1 MGASGAMTED
11 STMSETTA
19 GGGLLQRLSDEMAGA
34 VATAGRSIVR
44 INARRR
50 LPATGIVWASDGGG
64 TTIVSA
70 NHVIER
76 DEEITVVAPD
86 GQELPAKLVG
96 RDPGSDLAVL
106 KVEGTSLTPALRA
119 AAGDVKVGALVLA
132 LGRAGEL
139 AATLGIISAI
149 GGPWEG
155 GRGRRFAQLISSDA
169 PMFPGF
175 SGGPLV
181 DASGRVVGLLS
192 SHLGRGMT
200 LAIPNDEV
208 ERIAGVLGT
217 HGRVARGYLG
227 VGAQPVALPAALK
240 ASVGQDQGLLLVTV
254 EDGGPAA
261 NAGLTVGDIIVQ
273 LAGQPVQSLDDLR
286 GGLAP
291 EHVGKPVAV
300 RVLRGGQPTDLSVTP
315 GEAK

>member
-1 MGASGAMTED
+1 MSG
-11 STMSETTA
+11 TTT
-19 GGGLLQRLSDEMAGA
+19 GGGLLQRLSDEMADA
-34 VATAGRSIVR
+34 VQTAGASIVR

-64 TTIVSA
+64 ATIVSA

-76 DEEITVVAPD
+76 DEEITIVAPD
-86 GQELPAKLVG
+86 GRELPAKLVG

-106 KVEGTSLTPALRA
+106 KVEGAGLTPATRA
-119 AAGDVKVGALVLA
+119 PEGAAQVGAFVLA

-139 AATLGIISAI
+139 AATIGIVSAL

-155 GRGRRFAQLISSDA
+155 GRGRRFAKLISSDA

-181 DASGRVVGLLS
+181 DASGRVLGLLS
-192 SHLGRGMT
+192 SQLGRGMT
-200 LAIPNDEV
+200 LAIPSDEV
-208 ERIAGVLGT
+208 DRIAGVLGT
-217 HGRVARGYLG
+217 HGKVARGYLG
-227 VGAQPVALPAALK
+227 IGAQPVALTGALK
-240 ASVGQDQGLLLVTV
+240 ASTGQEQGLLLVTV
-254 EDGGPAA
+254 EEDGPAA
-261 NAGLTVGDIIVQ
+261 QGGLTIGDIIVH
-273 LAGQPVQSLDDLR
+273 LAGKPVQNLDDLR

-291 EHVGKPVAV
+291 EHVGQVVAV

>member
-1 MGASGAMTED
+1 M
-11 STMSETTA
+11 
-19 GGGLLQRLSDEMAGA
+19 
-34 VATAGRSIVR
+34 GRSC
-44 INARRR
+44 
-50 LPATGIVWASDGGG
+50 
-64 TTIVSA
+64 
-70 NHVIER
+70 
-76 DEEITVVAPD
+76 
-86 GQELPAKLVG
+86 PAKLVG

-106 KVEGTSLTPALRA
+106 KVEGTSLTPAQRA
-119 AAGDVKVGALVLA
+119 TGGDVKVGALVLA

-227 VGAQPVALPAALK
+227 IGAQPVALPAALK

-273 LAGQPVQSLDDLR
+273 TRGPVGPEPRRSARRPRPRARREAGR
-286 GGLAP
+286 GPRPARRSADRAERDAGRS
-291 EHVGKPVAV
+291 EVRTKCRVA
-300 RVLRGGQPTDLSVTP
+300 SA
-315 GEAK
+315 EC

>member
-1 MGASGAMTED
+1 MSGTVSASGI
-11 STMSETTA
+11 
-19 GGGLLQRLSDEMAGA
+19 LQQLSDEMAGA
-34 VATAGRSIVR
+34 VQTAGQSIVR

-50 LPATGIVWASDGGG
+50 LPATGIVWASDGNGA
-64 TTIVSA
+64 TIVSA

-86 GQELPAKLVG
+86 GRELPAKLVG

-106 KVEGTSLTPALRA
+106 KVEGAALTPAPRA
-119 AAGDVKVGALVLA
+119 PQEAVRVGAIVLA

-139 AATLGIISAI
+139 AATIGIVSAL

-155 GRGRRFAQLISSDA
+155 GRGRRFAKLISSDA

-200 LAIPNDEV
+200 LAIPNEEV
-208 ERIAGVLGT
+208 ERIAATLGT
-217 HGRVARGYLG
+217 HGKVARGYLG
-227 VGAQPVALPAALK
+227 VGAQPVALPGALK

-254 EDGGPAA
+254 EDDGPAA
-261 NAGLTVGDIIVQ
+261 RGGLTVGDIIVA
-273 LAGQPVQSLDDLR
+273 LAGQPTQSLDDLR
-286 GGLAP
+286 TGLATEP
-291 EHVGKPVAV
+291 VGQAIPV
-300 RVLRGGQPTDLSVTP
+300 RILRGGQPTDLSVTP

>member
-1 MGASGAMTED
+1 MSGTVSASGI
-11 STMSETTA
+11 
-19 GGGLLQRLSDEMAGA
+19 LQQLSDEMAGA
-34 VATAGRSIVR
+34 VQTAGQSIVR

-50 LPATGIVWASDGGG
+50 LPATGIVWASDGSGA
-64 TTIVSA
+64 TIVSA

-86 GQELPAKLVG
+86 GRELPAKLVG

-106 KVEGTSLTPALRA
+106 KVEGAALTPAPRA
-119 AAGDVKVGALVLA
+119 PQEAVRVGAIVLA

-139 AATLGIISAI
+139 AATIGIVSAL

-155 GRGRRFAQLISSDA
+155 GRGRRFAKLISSDA

-200 LAIPNDEV
+200 LAIPNEEV
-208 ERIAGVLGT
+208 ERIAATLGT
-217 HGRVARGYLG
+217 HGKVARGYLG
-227 VGAQPVALPAALK
+227 VGAQPVALPGALK

-254 EDGGPAA
+254 EDDGPAA
-261 NAGLTVGDIIVQ
+261 RGGLTVGDIIVA
-273 LAGQPVQSLDDLR
+273 LAGQPTQSLDDLR
-286 GGLAP
+286 TGLATEP
-291 EHVGKPVAV
+291 VGQAIPV
-300 RVLRGGQPTDLSVTP
+300 RILRGGQPTDLSVTP

>member
-1 MGASGAMTED
+1 MSG
-11 STMSETTA
+11 TTT
-19 GGGLLQRLSDEMAGA
+19 GGSLLQQLSDEMAGA
-34 VATAGRSIVR
+34 VQIAGQSIVR

-50 LPATGIVWASDGGG
+50 LPATGIVWASDGTGA
-64 TTIVSA
+64 TIVSA

-86 GQELPAKLVG
+86 GRELPAKLVG
-96 RDPGSDLAVL
+96 RDPSSDLAVL
-106 KVEGTSLTPALRA
+106 KVEGAALTPAPRA
-119 AAGDVKVGALVLA
+119 PQDAVKVGALVLA

-139 AATLGIISAI
+139 AATIGIVSAL

-155 GRGRRFAQLISSDA
+155 GRGRRFAKLISSDA

-175 SGGPLV
+175 SGGPLI

-200 LAIPNDEV
+200 LAIPNEEV
-208 ERIAGVLGT
+208 ARIVTTLGT
-217 HGRVARGYLG
+217 HGKVARGYLG
-227 VGAQPVALPAALK
+227 VGAQPVALPSALK

-254 EDGGPAA
+254 EDDGPAA
-261 NAGLTVGDIIVQ
+261 QSGLTVGDIIVA
-273 LAGQPVQSLDDLR
+273 LAGTPTQSLDDLR
-286 GGLAP
+286 AGLASQQ
-291 EHVGKPVAV
+291 VGQAMPV
-300 RVLRGGQPTDLSVTP
+300 RILRGGQPTDLSVTP

>member
-1 MGASGAMTED
+1 MSG
-11 STMSETTA
+11 TTT
-19 GGGLLQRLSDEMAGA
+19 GGSLLQQLSDEMAGA
-34 VATAGRSIVR
+34 VQIAGQSIVR

-50 LPATGIVWASDGGG
+50 LPATGIVWASDGTGA
-64 TTIVSA
+64 TIVSA

-86 GQELPAKLVG
+86 GRELPAKLVG
-96 RDPGSDLAVL
+96 RDPSSDLAVL
-106 KVEGTSLTPALRA
+106 KVEGAALTPAPRA
-119 AAGDVKVGALVLA
+119 PQDAVKVGALVLA

-139 AATLGIISAI
+139 AATIGIVSAL

-155 GRGRRFAQLISSDA
+155 GRGRRFAKLISSDA

-200 LAIPNDEV
+200 LAIPNEEV
-208 ERIAGVLGT
+208 ERIVTTLGT
-217 HGRVARGYLG
+217 HGKVARGYLG
-227 VGAQPVALPAALK
+227 VGAQPVALPSALK

-254 EDGGPAA
+254 EDDGPAA
-261 NAGLTVGDIIVQ
+261 QSGLTVGDIIVA
-273 LAGQPVQSLDDLR
+273 LAGTPTQSLDDLR
-286 GGLAP
+286 AGLASQQ
-291 EHVGKPVAV
+291 VGQAIPV
-300 RVLRGGQPTDLSVTP
+300 RILRGGQPTDLSVTP

>member
-1 MGASGAMTED
+1 MSG
-11 STMSETTA
+11 TTT
-19 GGGLLQRLSDEMAGA
+19 GGSLLQQLSDEMAGA
-34 VATAGRSIVR
+34 VQIAGQSIVR

-50 LPATGIVWASDGGG
+50 LPATGIVWASDGTGA
-64 TTIVSA
+64 TIVSA

-86 GQELPAKLVG
+86 GRELPAKLVG
-96 RDPGSDLAVL
+96 RDPSSDLAVL
-106 KVEGTSLTPALRA
+106 KVEGAALTPAPRA
-119 AAGDVKVGALVLA
+119 PQDAVKVGALVLA

-139 AATLGIISAI
+139 AATIGIVSAL

-155 GRGRRFAQLISSDA
+155 GRGRRFAKLISSDA

-200 LAIPNDEV
+200 LAIPNEEV
-208 ERIAGVLGT
+208 ERIVTTLGT
-217 HGRVARGYLG
+217 HGKVARGYLG
-227 VGAQPVALPAALK
+227 VGAQPVALPSALK

-254 EDGGPAA
+254 EDDGPAA
-261 NAGLTVGDIIVQ
+261 QSGLTVGDIIVA
-273 LAGQPVQSLDDLR
+273 LAGTPTQSLDDLR
-286 GGLAP
+286 AGLASQQ
-291 EHVGKPVAV
+291 VGQPIPV
-300 RVLRGGQPTDLSVTP
+300 RILRGGQPTDLSVTP

>member
-1 MGASGAMTED
+1 MSG
-11 STMSETTA
+11 TTV
-19 GGGLLQRLSDEMAGA
+19 GGSLLQRLSDEMAGA
-34 VATAGRSIVR
+34 VQTAGQSIVR

-50 LPATGIVWASDGGG
+50 LPATGIVWASDSG

-86 GQELPAKLVG
+86 GQELAAKLVG

-106 KVEGTSLTPALRA
+106 KIEGASLTTATRAPAEE
-119 AAGDVKVGALVLA
+119 VKVGALVLA

-139 AATLGIISAI
+139 AATLGIVSAI

-155 GRGRRFAQLISSDA
+155 GRGRRFAKLISSDA

-208 ERIAGVLGT
+208 DRIVGVLGT
-217 HGRVARGYLG
+217 HGKVARGYLG
-227 VGAQPVALPAALK
+227 IGAQPVALPAALK

-254 EDGGPAA
+254 EDDGPAA
-261 NAGLTVGDIIVQ
+261 KAGLTVGDIIVQ
-273 LAGQPVQSLDDLR
+273 LAGQSVQSLDDLR

-291 EHVGKPVAV
+291 EYVGKPVAV
-300 RVLRGGQPTDLSVTP
+300 RVLRGGQPTDVSVTP

>member
-1 MGASGAMTED
+1 MSGTVSASGI
-11 STMSETTA
+11 
-19 GGGLLQRLSDEMAGA
+19 LQQLSDEMAGA
-34 VATAGRSIVR
+34 VQTAGQSIVR

-50 LPATGIVWASDGGG
+50 LPATGIVWASDGSGA
-64 TTIVSA
+64 TIVSA

-86 GQELPAKLVG
+86 GRELPAKLVG

-106 KVEGTSLTPALRA
+106 KVEGAALTPAPRA
-119 AAGDVKVGALVLA
+119 PQEAVRVGAIVLA

-139 AATLGIISAI
+139 AATIGIVSAL

-155 GRGRRFAQLISSDA
+155 GRGRRFAKLISSDA

-200 LAIPNDEV
+200 LAIPNEEV
-208 ERIAGVLGT
+208 ERIAATLGT
-217 HGRVARGYLG
+217 HGKVARGYLG
-227 VGAQPVALPAALK
+227 VGAQPVALPGALK

-254 EDGGPAA
+254 EDDGPAA
-261 NAGLTVGDIIVQ
+261 RGGLTVGDIIVA
-273 LAGQPVQSLDDLR
+273 LAGQPTQSLDDLR
-286 GGLAP
+286 AGLATEP
-291 EHVGKPVAV
+291 VGQAIPV
-300 RVLRGGQPTDLSVTP
+300 RILRGGQPTDLSVTP

>member
-1 MGASGAMTED
+1 MSGTGQG
-11 STMSETTA
+11 SN
-19 GGGLLQRLSDEMAGA
+19 LLQQLSDEMAGA
-34 VATAGRSIVR
+34 VQTAGQSIVR

-50 LPATGIVWASDGGG
+50 LPATGIVWASDGNGA
-64 TTIVSA
+64 TIVSA

-86 GQELPAKLVG
+86 GRELPAKLVG

-106 KVEGTSLTPALRA
+106 NVEGAALTPAPRA
-119 AAGDVKVGALVLA
+119 SQDAVKVGALVLA

-139 AATLGIISAI
+139 AATIGIVSAL

-155 GRGRRFAQLISSDA
+155 GRGRRFAKLISSDA

-200 LAIPNDEV
+200 LAIPNEEV
-208 ERIAGVLGT
+208 ERIVTTLGT
-217 HGRVARGYLG
+217 HGKVARGYLG
-227 VGAQPVALPAALK
+227 VGAQPVALPGALK

-254 EDGGPAA
+254 EDDGPAA
-261 NAGLTVGDIIVQ
+261 QGGLTVGDIIVA
-273 LAGQPVQSLDDLR
+273 LAGSPTQSLDDLR
-286 GGLAP
+286 AGLATQQ
-291 EHVGKPVAV
+291 VGQAIPV
-300 RVLRGGQPTDLSVTP
+300 RILRGGQPTNLSVTP

>member
-1 MGASGAMTED
+1 
-11 STMSETTA
+11 MSENA
-19 GGGLLQRLSDEMAGA
+19 MASGLLQRLSDEMAG
-34 VATAGRSIVR
+34 VVRTAGQSIVR

-50 LPATGIVWASDGGG
+50 LPATGIVWASEEHGA
-64 TTIVSA
+64 TIVSA

-86 GQELPAKLVG
+86 GREFSARLVG

-106 KVEGTSLTPALRA
+106 KVEGATLPPATRA
-119 AAGDVKVGALVLA
+119 PHEAVQVGALVLA
-132 LGRAGEL
+132 LGRADEL
-139 AATLGIISAI
+139 AATIGIVSAL

-155 GRGRRFAQLISSDA
+155 GRGRRFARLISSDA

-181 DASGRVVGLLS
+181 DAAGRVIGLLS

-200 LAIPNDEV
+200 LAIPNEEV
-208 ERIAGVLGT
+208 ERIAAILGK
-217 HGRVARGYLG
+217 HGKVARGYLG

-240 ASVGQDQGLLLVTV
+240 ASVGQDQGLLLMTV

-261 NAGLTVGDIIVQ
+261 RAGLTIGDIIVA
-273 LAGQPVQSLDDLR
+273 LSSQPTQSLDDLR
-286 GGLAP
+286 SGLAT
-291 EHVGKPVAV
+291 EQVGQVLPV
-300 RVLRGGQPTDLSVTP
+300 RILRGGQPTDLTVTP
-315 GEAK
+315 GEAR

>member
-1 MGASGAMTED
+1 MSGTGQG
-11 STMSETTA
+11 SN
-19 GGGLLQRLSDEMAGA
+19 LLQQLSDEMAGA
-34 VATAGRSIVR
+34 VQTAGQSIVR

-50 LPATGIVWASDGGG
+50 LPATGIVWASDGNGA
-64 TTIVSA
+64 TIVSA

-86 GQELPAKLVG
+86 GRELPAKLVG

-106 KVEGTSLTPALRA
+106 NVEGVALTPAPRA
-119 AAGDVKVGALVLA
+119 SQDAVKVGALVLA

-139 AATLGIISAI
+139 AATIGIVSAL

-155 GRGRRFAQLISSDA
+155 GRGRRFAKLISSDA

-200 LAIPNDEV
+200 LAIPNEEV
-208 ERIAGVLGT
+208 ERIVTTLGT
-217 HGRVARGYLG
+217 HGKVARGYLG
-227 VGAQPVALPAALK
+227 VGAQPVALPGALK

-254 EDGGPAA
+254 EDDGPAA
-261 NAGLTVGDIIVQ
+261 QGGLTVGDIIVA
-273 LAGQPVQSLDDLR
+273 LAGSPTQSLDDLR
-286 GGLAP
+286 AGLATQQ
-291 EHVGKPVAV
+291 VGQAIPV
-300 RVLRGGQPTDLSVTP
+300 RILRGGQPTDLSVTP

>member
-1 MGASGAMTED
+1 M
-11 STMSETTA
+11 MSENA
-19 GGGLLQRLSDEMAGA
+19 MASGLLQRFSDELAGA
-34 VATAGRSIVR
+34 VQTAGQSIVR

-50 LPATGIVWASDGGG
+50 LPATGIVWASAGNE

-86 GQELPAKLVG
+86 GRELPARLVG

-106 KVEGTSLTPALRA
+106 KVEGATLTPAPRA
-119 AAGDVKVGALVLA
+119 PQEAVQVGALVLA

-139 AATLGIISAI
+139 AATIGIVSAL

-155 GRGRRFAQLISSDA
+155 GRGRRFAKLISSDA

-200 LAIPNDEV
+200 LAIPHEEV
-208 ERIAGVLGT
+208 ERIAATLGK
-217 HGRVARGYLG
+217 HGKVARGYLG
-227 VGAQPVALPAALK
+227 IGAQPVALPSALR
-240 ASVGQDQGLLLVTV
+240 ASVGQEQGLLLVTV
-254 EDGGPAA
+254 EDDGPAA
-261 NAGLTVGDIIVQ
+261 RAGLTIGDIIVG
-273 LAGQPVQSLDDLR
+273 LGGQATQSLDDLR
-286 GGLAP
+286 AGLAT
-291 EHVGKPVAV
+291 EQVGQALAI
-300 RVLRGGQPTDLSVTP
+300 RILRGGQPTDLTVTP